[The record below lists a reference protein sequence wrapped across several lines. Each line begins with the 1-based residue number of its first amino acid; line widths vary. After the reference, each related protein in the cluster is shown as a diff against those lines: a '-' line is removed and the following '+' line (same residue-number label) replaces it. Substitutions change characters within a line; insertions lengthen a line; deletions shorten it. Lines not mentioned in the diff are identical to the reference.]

1 MIVSSMI
8 LAIGLATVA
17 EEFQPIGAVKQPPA
31 VDQFLIVPLRVHILT
46 STELGLANCKL
57 RDVDVTRIVGKLNSI
72 WNKAGIHFGLESI
85 VREQPVQV
93 DRFRVIVE
101 LKKRQFEMSDF
112 AMLLP
117 KPSRAFDG
125 LQVFFFHSLPFN
137 GTYLGDDCAIVQEGA
152 ELNQVRGGIDEPLP
166 RVLGF
171 SFGRALGLDPRDGPE
186 TSLLFPGTNGINLD
200 AGEIEQARKVARTVK
215 GAMTLGELRK
225 TADAAQKS
233 GQAERAQKL
242 ATWLRE
248 ISSSKPGVPKGRGAA
263 KSAKA
268 KTGAATE
275 CGPVVD

>member
-8 LAIGLATVA
+8 LAIGFATFVD
-17 EEFQPIGAVKQPPA
+17 EFQPDRAVSQPPA
-31 VDQFLIVPLRVHILT
+31 VDQFVIVPLRVHILT
-46 STELGLANCKL
+46 STTLGLANCKL
-57 RDVDVTRIVGKLNSI
+57 GDADVTRIVGKLNSI

-85 VREQPVQV
+85 VREQAAQV

-101 LKKRQFEMSDF
+101 LKKREFEMSDL

-117 KPSRAFDG
+117 KPSRVFDG

-171 SFGRALGLDPRDGPE
+171 SLGRALSLDPRDGPQ
-186 TSLLFPGTNGINLD
+186 TSLLFPGTNGINLE
-200 AGEIEQARKVARTVK
+200 AGEIEQARKVAQTVK
-215 GAMTLGELRK
+215 GAMTVAELRK
-225 TADAAQKS
+225 AAGTAEKA
-233 GQAERAQKL
+233 GQAERAQML
-242 ATWLRE
+242 RTWLRE
-248 ISSSKPGVPKGRGAA
+248 ISSKPGVPKRRDAA

-268 KTGAATE
+268 GTGAKTE
-275 CGPVVD
+275 CGPVSD